1 MSVETDDAV
10 RTKPVAGKHIV
21 RVQHEGIV
29 TRDAEKSKN
38 FYMKVLGLDVLPRP
52 KLSSHG
58 YWLGTIDRYPQLHII
73 QSDAPIPGADAPIK
87 PTVRHTCFE
96 VVDYDALK
104 AMFTRD
110 GIAFIENEQAGGRWQ
125 MLINDPDGNTLEFQ
139 RVTA

>member
-1 MSVETDDAV
+1 MSVDTDEAV

-29 TRDAEKSKN
+29 TRDAEKSKT

-52 KLSSHG
+52 KLSSYG

-110 GIAFIENEQAGGRWQ
+110 GIVFIENEQAGGRWQ

-139 RVTA
+139 RVTS